1 MADRNSLG
9 VLGYIFGG
17 LTALVMVTAFSV
29 VISHVEGR
37 LALEPAAPAIIIAQ
51 R

>member
-1 MADRNSLG
+1 MADRSSLG

-17 LTALVMVTAFSV
+17 VTALVMVTAFSV
-29 VISHVEGR
+29 VTSHVEGR
-37 LALEPAAPAIIIAQ
+37 LALDPAPSVITIAP